1 MGSPSQGGAV
11 VGTNVLACGAL
22 EGEVTMGM
30 EEEQL
35 ERQKETWVWSETL
48 R

>member
-1 MGSPSQGGAV
+1 MGSPSQGAK
-11 VGTNVLACGAL
+11 VLACGAL
-22 EGEVTMGM
+22 EGEVTMRM